1 MLGRSDLTP
10 REKYLLLVHSDIE
23 KAKTGKS
30 VLTEADKEALVNW
43 RAKNNEEAREWNRLN
58 DGWQL
63 SGKMN
68 IMAEL
73 YYKDAQ
79 VSYLAQLPII
89 LGLLFY
95 PADRQAGISIDT
107 LKRIKKVTIEEAIEI
122 TQRQKKVKLE
132 EGLDFDY
139 AVYQFAFELL
149 SEDDRKRMRELYE
162 DIEFDHQY
170 LDQEEIIAHL
180 YGGKKELSDE
190 AKEKLAE
197 LVAEQS
203 YNRFAKEYQLF
214 HYFACIPLVEV
225 ARKFLKSH
233 GVEIAGKP
241 ASKNQESDDEDEN
254 FYEAVEK
261 AMRQYSDEHH
271 TNIKAMLREGLLR
284 WLDQD
289 LIGDYTPLALSDNA
303 DLLKRW
309 FASKVKAR
317 RILRK
322 HIASGELAFR
332 DRSEAEGRKEK
343 LWSKNLYDSEFATA
357 QAMLEDFHLEPS
369 VKGELDE
376 KRAFETFSEKVITG
390 ESLYAFSGNYEFV
403 NDFKKRTDTYE
414 PNLGLV
420 YATSDAEHKGEHLDQ
435 ELLICDTTGDGEPA
449 AFSRYG
455 MSVGILSSITKS
467 QTLFEE
473 FKKDGKPFLK
483 FKDSHTAE
491 IFSDRRQAIIDGYA
505 TLLGFERVFKKLTP
519 IYETDMTDNV
529 VNKLAALRDH
539 IDSHNNAVRVATNT
553 DDASAK
559 TKKNWILRQRE
570 PTPFEN
576 NPLIDVSWIEP
587 DPKII
592 EEYEAKIKEVFPET
606 SLELR

>member
-1 MLGRSDLTP
+1 MGRSDLTP

-23 KAKTGKS
+23 KSKTGKS

-43 RAKNNEEAREWNRLN
+43 RAKNNDEAREWNRLN
-58 DGWQL
+58 AGWQL

-89 LGLLFY
+89 LGLLYY
-95 PADRQAGISIDT
+95 PADRQAGISVDT
-107 LKRIKKVTIEEAIEI
+107 LKRIKKVTIDEAVEI
-122 TQRQKKVKLE
+122 TQKQKKVKLE

-149 SEDDRKRMRELYE
+149 SEEDRTRLRELYE

-233 GVEIAGKP
+233 GVEIEGKP

-254 FYEAVEK
+254 TYEAVEK
-261 AMRQYSDEHH
+261 AMRKYADEHH

-289 LIGDYTPLALSDNA
+289 LIGDYTPLAVSDNA

-357 QAMLEDFHLEPS
+357 QALLEAYDLEPN

-376 KRAFETFSEKVITG
+376 KRAFETFSDKVITG
-390 ESLYAFSGNYEFV
+390 ESLYAFSGSYEFV
-403 NDFKKRTDTYE
+403 KDFKKRADTYD

-420 YATSDAEHKGEHLDQ
+420 YAASDPEHKGEHLDQ
-435 ELLICDTTGDGEPA
+435 ELLICDTTGGGEPA

-455 MSVGILSSITKS
+455 MSVAMLSGITKS

-473 FKKDGKPFLK
+473 FKKDGKPFLR
-483 FKDSHTAE
+483 FKDDRTAE
-491 IFSDRRQAIIDGYA
+491 IFADRRQAIIDGYA
-505 TLLGFERVFKKLTP
+505 ALLGFERVFKTLTP

-529 VNKLAALRDH
+529 VNKQTALREN
-539 IDSHNNAVRVATNT
+539 IDNYNKAVRIATNT
-553 DDASAK
+553 DDESAK

-576 NPLIDVSWIEP
+576 NPLIDVSSIEP

-592 EEYEAKIKEVFPET
+592 EEYEAKIKEVFPDA
-606 SLELR
+606 SLS